1 MSKKTLSYKR
11 GFASQRTR
19 WFFSPELEIPAV
31 AACSAPKRPQSSLDR
46 ETPLPAHGRGEK
58 RPCPRGAV
66 FPACRRW
73 KRGRSAPGAGGP
85 TGKSADPSPLKRG
98 GPGTGSAKGFR
109 IRAGMPRAAA
119 RRTAETI
126 RRRTRRKAEIW
137 KRRFFPRR
145 AAAIDGAK
153 GWTADLRRFSPN
165 FPFRDGNYFLKLMSN
180 TTRRSSVRAF
190 QFNRSFTP

>member
-1 MSKKTLSYKR
+1 
-11 GFASQRTR
+11 
-19 WFFSPELEIPAV
+19 
-31 AACSAPKRPQSSLDR
+31 
-46 ETPLPAHGRGEK
+46 
-58 RPCPRGAV
+58 
-66 FPACRRW
+66 
-73 KRGRSAPGAGGP
+73 
-85 TGKSADPSPLKRG
+85 LKRG

-153 GWTADLRRFSPN
+153 GWTADLSGPART
-165 FPFRDGNYFLKLMSN
+165 FPSGMQITS
-180 TTRRSSVRAF
+180 
-190 QFNRSFTP
+190 